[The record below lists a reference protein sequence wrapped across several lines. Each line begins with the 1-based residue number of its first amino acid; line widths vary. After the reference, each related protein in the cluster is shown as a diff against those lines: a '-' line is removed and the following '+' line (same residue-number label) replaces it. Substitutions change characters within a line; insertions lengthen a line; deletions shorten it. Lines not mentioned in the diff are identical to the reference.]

1 MEAVP
6 AFSLRWE
13 IVEASLRRHVEVLTE
28 RIGER
33 SIARLENLG
42 RTAQYIASAFEDM
55 GLAPVFETY
64 AYGRHTVA
72 NVIAGVSRAD
82 PTARRYLLGAHY
94 DSVRGTVGA
103 DDNASGVAVLLE
115 TARALGALA
124 GETLCG
130 VSVTFVAFA
139 LEEHPCFWSPHRG
152 SWVHARRARKA
163 GERIDGMV
171 CLEMVGTRSRQP
183 GSQTYPFPLM
193 HLNYPSTGD
202 FIGIVGD
209 TRSLPLVHSIR
220 SAFIGNPELPIQ
232 TLVVPFRGWLTPFV
246 RRSDHVSFWDT
257 GYPAVMLTDTAEFRN
272 SHYHKRTDTM
282 EKLDY
287 PFMTQ
292 LVRSLL
298 GFFLGSAAPAGIRSE
313 P

>member
-6 AFSLRWE
+6 ESNLRWE
-13 IVEASLRRHVEVLTE
+13 SVQASLRRHVEVLTE

-33 SIARLENLG
+33 SIARLDNLG
-42 RTAQYIASAFEDM
+42 RSAQYIASAFEDM

-72 NVIAGVSRAD
+72 NVIARVSRSE
-82 PTARRYLLGAHY
+82 PTARQYLLGAHY
-94 DSVRGTVGA
+94 DTVRGTVGA

-115 TARALGALA
+115 TARALGALDGQIGFGA
-124 GETLCG
+124 
-130 VSVTFVAFA
+130 SVTFIAFA
-139 LEEHPCFWSPHRG
+139 LEEHPCFWSPYRG

-163 GERIDGMV
+163 GERLDGMI
-171 CLEMVGTRSRQP
+171 CLEMVGTRSLEP
-183 GSQTYPFPLM
+183 GSQRYPFPLM
-193 HLNYPSTGD
+193 HLNYPSVGD

-209 TRSLPLVHSIR
+209 VRSLPLVHSVR
-220 SAFIGNPELPIQ
+220 SAFTGNPELPVQ

-246 RRSDHVSFWDT
+246 RRSDHVSFWDM

-272 SHYHKRTDTM
+272 PHYHKRTDTM

-292 LVRSLL
+292 LVKSLL
-298 GFFLGSAAPAGIRSE
+298 SFFLGSAAPIGVRSE